1 MIGRTREQKMNRIK
15 LITFDLDDTFWDI
28 SPVIIKAEL
37 STRDFIEKHIGKREW
52 GSMSDFLS
60 YRQDLISQDPS
71 FEWDIKALR
80 KKIYENKIQSTD
92 LSDDKKISLTNEC
105 YEFFLKLR
113 HDVNFYDGV
122 YMAIERLSKN
132 YSLGVLT
139 NGNADI
145 FSFEIGKFFDF
156 SISSV
161 DVKSNKPDKAHFVEA
176 KNKYKDL
183 RYEEIV
189 HIGDHPINDVVGASN
204 LGINPIWFNG
214 NDKDWPE
221 GSISEPIQF
230 NDWNKVTK
238 LIEEHYE

>member
-1 MIGRTREQKMNRIK
+1 
-15 LITFDLDDTFWDI
+15 
-28 SPVIIKAEL
+28 
-37 STRDFIEKHIGKREW
+37 
-52 GSMSDFLS
+52 
-60 YRQDLISQDPS
+60 
-71 FEWDIKALR
+71 
-80 KKIYENKIQSTD
+80 
-92 LSDDKKISLTNEC
+92 
-105 YEFFLKLR
+105 
-113 HDVNFYDGV
+113 
-122 YMAIERLSKN
+122 MAIERLSKN

-189 HIGDHPINDVVGASN
+189 HIGDHPVTDVVGASN
-204 LGINPIWFNG
+204 LGINPIRFNG